1 MHCES
6 KRFHSSR
13 RSTKPCEL
21 IRNVSVKTATA
32 HATYLGVLAPSLHWT
47 PRSQP
52 LAPRQRGAHVYER
65 IVLSRAH
72 RPRHEE
78 HSN

>member
-1 MHCES
+1 LRPGLYCIVL
-6 KRFHSSR
+6 SSR
-13 RSTKPCEL
+13 LSCLRVVC
-21 IRNVSVKTATA
+21 INMKTATA